1 MKMQHQPQ
9 IKTEEDHHN
18 LYEAIA
24 ALQSAEEARQ
34 FLHDLCTPGEVQA
47 MTDRWKVVD
56 LIKTGKPY
64 RKIYDET
71 GVSSTTVGRVARF
84 LTMGAGGYELIYNRL
99 KQKKKDEKQ

>member
-1 MKMQHQPQ
+1 MKFRHQPPPQ
-9 IKTEEDHHN
+9 LAEDHLN

-24 ALQSAEEARQ
+24 SLQSAEEVRQ
-34 FLHDLCTPGEVQA
+34 FLYDLCTPAEVQA
-47 MTDRWKVVD
+47 MTDRWKVVE

-84 LTMGAGGYELIYNRL
+84 LSMGAGGYELIYNRL
-99 KQKKKDEKQ
+99 KQKKNNENQ